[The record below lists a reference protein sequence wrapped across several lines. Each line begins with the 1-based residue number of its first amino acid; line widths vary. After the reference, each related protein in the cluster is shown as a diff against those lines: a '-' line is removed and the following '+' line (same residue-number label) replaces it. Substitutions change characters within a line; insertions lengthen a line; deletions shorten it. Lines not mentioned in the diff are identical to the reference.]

1 MKKLTTLLFV
11 LVFAS
16 SMAFAQHDA
25 SVSQSGNSNNA
36 MVDQDGNKGS
46 NNATITQVQG
56 NNEATITQ
64 HGNNPGDSPYGS
76 TAYTNNVLLDQ
87 SNGSEATVDQTGRD
101 YVALEQADGSIA
113 DINQDYGE
121 GHAIL
126 GFGGEGTKAYQENS
140 ELYVEQQGTLELGS
154 TGVRRLG
161 SELRIEQY
169 GSDWV
174 NIKQRDGA
182 FAKILQDVG
191 ANDAFVRQDGD
202 SDIYL
207 EQNGSSGS
215 SSYANIDQL
224 GDGHSVNGLSGSGSY
239 ALQGGQ
245 GGHTL
250 NVDQDGAFGAAGNTA
265 AVSQLGWGNT
275 ANITQ
280 TGSANS
286 ATVSQN

>member
-1 MKKLTTLLFV
+1 MKKLTTLLFM

-25 SVSQSGNSNNA
+25 SVSQTGSSNDA
-36 MVDQDGNKGS
+36 MVDQDGNNS

-56 NNEATITQ
+56 DNDADITQ
-64 HGNNPGDSPYGS
+64 HGNNPGASPYGS
-76 TAYTNNVLLDQ
+76 SAYTNNVLLDQ
-87 SNGSEATVDQTGRD
+87 SNGSEATINQTGRD
-101 YVALEQADGSIA
+101 YVALEQVDGSIA
-113 DINQDYGE
+113 EINQDYGE
-121 GHAIL
+121 EHSVL
-126 GFGGEGTKAYQENS
+126 GLGGEGTKAYQENS

-169 GSDWV
+169 GSDLV

-182 FAKILQDVG
+182 FAQILQDAG
-191 ANDAFVRQDGD
+191 ANDAYVRQDGD

-207 EQNGSSGS
+207 EQNGTSGS
-215 SSYANIDQL
+215 SADINQL

-250 NVDQDGAFGAAGNTA
+250 NVDQDGAYGAVGNTA
-265 AVSQLGWGNT
+265 AVSQLGMDNT
-275 ANITQ
+275 AGITQ
-280 TGSANS
+280 NGSANS
-286 ATVSQN
+286 ATVIQN

>member
-1 MKKLTTLLFV
+1 MKKLATLIFV

-16 SMAFAQHDA
+16 SMAIAQHDA

-36 MVDQDGNKGS
+36 TVDQDGTKGS
-46 NNATITQVQG
+46 NNATIEQVQG
-56 NNEATITQ
+56 
-64 HGNNPGDSPYGS
+64 GNMADIRQKGDSPGDSPYGPS
-76 TAYTNNVLLDQ
+76 AYTNNVLLNQ
-87 SNGSEATVDQTGRD
+87 SNGSQATVNQTGRD
-101 YVALEQADGSIA
+101 YVALEQVNNSVAE
-113 DINQDYGE
+113 INQDYGE
-121 GHAIL
+121 RHAVL
-126 GFGGEGTKAYQENS
+126 GLDGEGSKAYQDDS

-154 TGVRRLG
+154 SGVRRLG

-182 FAKILQDVG
+182 FAQILQDEG
-191 ANDAFVRQDGD
+191 ANDGYIRQDGD

-207 EQNGSSGS
+207 KQNGTDGS
-215 SSYANIDQL
+215 SADINQL
-224 GDGHSVNGLSGSGSY
+224 GDGHSVTGLSGSGSY
-239 ALQGGQ
+239 ALQAGG

-250 NVDQDGAFGAAGNTA
+250 NIDQDGAYEAAGNTA

-275 ANITQ
+275 ADITQ
-280 TGSANS
+280 DGSGNM